1 VSLFGYCIFLYYKP
15 ADILFLVA
23 GTIILGTA
31 ILGTSTLSIINLF
44 DPGVFILQINLNS
57 LVMKSP
63 RNKTEQK
70 ELKEGTKKAKGTEP
84 ENATSAKDA
93 KKVVTTKK
101 KSTK

>member
-1 VSLFGYCIFLYYKP
+1 LFS
-15 ADILFLVA
+15 VA

-31 ILGTSTLSIINLF
+31 ILGTATLPILNLF
-44 DPGVFILQINLNS
+44 VPGVFILQINLNS
-57 LVMKSP
+57 VVMKSP

-70 ELKEGTKKAKGTEP
+70 ELNEVTKKAKGAEP

-101 KSTK
+101 KSAK